1 MVYFDFYRHLNF
13 INSQMYFGFCNKT
26 YLMNH
31 IRLTLIMLPI
41 VFTFSCQQMNE
52 EKDESLF
59 ISLNAKSIGIDFEN
73 SLTYTEDFNVYLYR
87 SFYNGAGTGL
97 ADFNNDGFLDLFF
110 SGNMVDNALY
120 LGDGS
125 FNFKDVT
132 AISGVGSPDSWST
145 GVSIIDINQN
155 GRMDIYVCKSG
166 RPDDQNRRN
175 ELFINMGNDENGIP
189 IFKESAAEYGL
200 DNLGYSIHAIFFDYD
215 RDGDLDMY
223 LSNNSIKQTE
233 FIMDA
238 NKGLREKV
246 DVGGG
251 DKLFRN
257 DGNYFTDVSKEA
269 GIYSSGIG
277 FGLGIAVGDVNR
289 DGWPDIYVA
298 NDFFEKDYL
307 YINNKDGTFT
317 ESIDQMVFEL
327 SLGSMGV
334 DIADMNNDGYP
345 EIFVTEM
352 LPKDESRLKTK
363 TVFDNWDNYS
373 LKVHN
378 GYHHQFP
385 RNTFQLNRGS
395 VSQKGGVVFSEIS
408 RYAGVAAT
416 DWSWGVQMVD
426 FDLDGQKEIFITNG
440 IVKDLLDQDYIDFY
454 SDPSRIRSILNEK
467 GSVIKELIDN
477 IPSKPLANFMFKQGT
492 GLKYLDVASEWGMD
506 QLGFSSGAAYGD
518 IDNDG
523 DLDIVVSNI
532 NGPPN
537 IYKNTSKNNDNHF
550 ISIALKKANG
560 TTAVGANV
568 TVCVQGVQYFQ
579 ELFPIRGV
587 MSSVDDRLNFG
598 LGSNTIIDSI
608 MVTWPDGTFFSIK
621 DVASNQFVLYKQGND
636 NSFQGVDQSIIN
648 NFIFS
653 DVTDKFQFSHVHVE
667 NNFVDFN
674 KDKLLY
680 NMISNEGPKI
690 GVADVNGDGKEDFYI
705 GGAKDSPG
713 ILYIQSDD
721 GFFTTNTELFEKDK
735 ISEDLRILFVD
746 VDNDNDLDLIVSSG
760 GYEYSNTSFTLLDRL
775 YINDGLGN
783 FSRSSQILPTGN
795 PVSTSVIIN
804 ADFDLDGHQDLFF
817 GGRVVQNAYGLPA
830 ASRLMKNDGK
840 GVFSDVTSIVAKNLL
855 DLGMVTDAVWIDF
868 DKDGDMDLVV
878 VGEWMPIR
886 VFENQK
892 GIFKDVTEKQG
903 LGETSGFWNTIY
915 KKDLDGD
922 GWEDL
927 VVGNMGENTFF
938 NASLAKPVQMFVN
951 DFDGNGS
958 IDQVITRYN
967 GQKSYPFAMKKDL
980 TSQMPYLLKKYLKHG
995 DYKDQTITDIF
1006 SEKDLKAALKL
1017 EVNQTNSVILWN
1029 DDGKFNIQELPMQAQ
1044 LSPVYGIFAEDFNND
1059 GNIDLI
1065 LGGNQFN
1072 AKPQT
1077 GIYAA
1082 NLGTVLKSIGN
1093 REFEVVDIV
1102 ESGLY
1107 ERGQI
1112 RDIKE
1117 ITIGKN
1123 KFILLSI
1130 NNESLKIY
1138 EINQNE

>member
-1 MVYFDFYRHLNF
+1 LELEEE
-13 INSQMYFGFCNKT
+13 T
-26 YLMNH
+26 YLMQYF
-31 IRLTLIMLPI
+31 LS
-41 VFTFSCQQMNE
+41 VFIALVALFSFSCQERE
-52 EKDESLF
+52 EDEDRTLF
-59 ISLNAKSIGIDFEN
+59 ISLDAKSIGIDFEN
-73 SLTYTEDFNVYLYR
+73 TLTYTEDFNVYLYR

-97 ADFNNDGFLDLFF
+97 ADLNNDGFLDVFF
-110 SGNMVDNALY
+110 SGNMVDNSLY

-132 AISGVGSPDSWST
+132 SISGVGSSDSWST
-145 GVSIIDINQN
+145 GVSIIDLNQD
-155 GRMDIYVCKSG
+155 GRLDIYVCKSG
-166 RPDDQNRRN
+166 KPDDLNRRN

-200 DNLGYSIHAIFFDYD
+200 DNLGYSIHAVFFDYD

-223 LSNNSIKQTE
+223 LSNNSINQTE

-246 DVGGG
+246 DIGGG
-251 DKLFRN
+251 DKFFRN
-257 DGNYFTDVSKEA
+257 DGNCFTDVTAEA

-277 FGLGIAVGDVNR
+277 FGLGIAVGDLNC
-289 DGWPDIYVA
+289 DGWPDVYVA

-317 ESIDQMVFEL
+317 ESIDQMVSEL

-363 TVFDNWDNYS
+363 IVFDNWDNYS

-426 FDLDGQKEIFITNG
+426 FDLDGKKEIFITNG

-454 SDPSRIRSILNEK
+454 SDPIRIRSILNEK
-467 GSVIKELIDN
+467 GAVIKELIDN

-492 GLKYLDVASEWGMD
+492 GLKYVDVASEWGMD

-523 DLDIVVSNI
+523 DLDLVVSNI

-537 IYKNTSKNNDNHF
+537 IYKNTSKNKENHF
-550 ISIALKKANG
+550 ISLALKNAKGA
-560 TTAVGANV
+560 TAVGAKA
-568 TVCVQGVQYFQ
+568 TVSVQGIQYYQ
-579 ELFPIRGV
+579 ELYPMRGV
-587 MSSVDDRLNFG
+587 MSVVDDRLNFG

-608 MVTWPDGTFFSIK
+608 EIIWPDGTYFSVN
-621 DVASNQFVLYKQGND
+621 DVAADQFVIFKQGND
-636 NSFQGVDQSIIN
+636 NSNLKEQKIKIN

-653 DVTDKFQFSHVHVE
+653 DVTDRLQLLHVHKE
-667 NNFVDFN
+667 NYFVDFN

-680 NMISNEGPKI
+680 HMISNEGPKI
-690 GVADVNGDGKEDFYI
+690 AVGDVNGDGRDDFFI
-705 GGAKDSPG
+705 GGAKDTPG
-713 ILYIQSDD
+713 SLYIQTDK
-721 GFFTTNTELFEKDK
+721 GFLSTNIELFEKDK
-735 ISEDLRILFVD
+735 SSEDLRILFVD
-746 VDNDNDLDLIVSSG
+746 VDNDNDLDLLVSSG
-760 GYEYSNTSFTLLDRL
+760 GYEFSNTSFSLLDRL
-775 YINDGLGN
+775 YVNDGLGN
-783 FSRSSQILPTGN
+783 YSRSSQILPSGN
-795 PVSTSVIIN
+795 PVSTSVVIN
-804 ADFDLDGHQDLFF
+804 ADFDLDGYQDLFF
-817 GGRVVQNAYGLPA
+817 GGRVVQSEYGVPA
-830 ASRLMKNDGK
+830 SSRLMKNDGN
-840 GVFSDVTSIVAKNLL
+840 GVFSDVTSIVAKDLL

-886 VFENQK
+886 VFENQQRT
-892 GIFKDVTEKQG
+892 FKEVTEKLG
-903 LGETSGFWNTIY
+903 LGKTNGLWNTII

-922 GWEDL
+922 GWDDL
-927 VVGNMGENTFF
+927 VVGNRGENTFF
-938 NASLAKPVQMFVN
+938 NASLTKPVQMYIN

-958 IDQVITRYN
+958 IEQVITRYN
-967 GQKSYPFAMKKDL
+967 GDMSYPFAMKKDL
-980 TSQMPYLLKKYLKHG
+980 TSQMPFLLKKYLKHE
-995 DYKDQTITDIF
+995 DYKEQNIIDIF
-1006 SEKDLKAALKL
+1006 TEKELENAVKL
-1017 EVNQTNSVILWN
+1017 DVFQTKSVVLWN
-1029 DDGKFNIQELPMQAQ
+1029 DAGSFSLQELPFEAQ
-1044 LSPVYGIFAEDFNND
+1044 LSPIYSIYASDLNND
-1059 GNIDLI
+1059 GKIDLV
-1065 LGGNQFN
+1065 LGGNQIN

-1077 GIYAA
+1077 GIYSA
-1082 NLGTVLKSIGN
+1082 NIGTVIIKSTGN
-1093 REFEVVDIV
+1093 REFETMDIS
-1102 ESGLY
+1102 ESGIY
-1107 ERGQI
+1107 EKGQI

-1117 ITIGKN
+1117 ILIDN
-1123 KFILLSI
+1123 KIHLLVAI
-1130 NNESLKIY
+1130 NNERLKIY
-1138 EINQNE
+1138 EINKIE